1 MKQPT
6 SKFVS
11 PFEPVEIQTPKRP
24 PTAPTL
30 TEIVAQWVQ
39 NFGGAVGIG
48 AGVAC
53 LLWLF
58 GRDAGGILKWS
69 LASGVLTW
77 AALMAVRSI
86 VDELV
91 DYDAWRKMQNELDA
105 MAEERDEAM
114 DVLEQE
120 RAAHSETKRALMVAR
135 GEVEQLMRQ
144 VSPNYRPAQSLEAGP
159 RQDAQRILEWYFDYG
174 EWPARERVA
183 KPRWGWEQR
192 RFDDALELLRNAGVV
207 TQNHRSVR
215 VAVPDLAAAMELLGR
230 YTHNYADAET
240 A

>member
-30 TEIVAQWVQ
+30 REIIAQWVQ
-39 NFGGAVGIG
+39 NFGGGVGIG

-69 LASGVLTW
+69 LASGILTW

-91 DYDAWRKMQNELDA
+91 DFSAWREMQAELEA
-105 MAEERDEAM
+105 VAAERDDAL
-114 DVLEQE
+114 DQLDQE
-120 RAAHSETKRALMVAR
+120 RRAHTETLTDLKFAR
-135 GEVEQLMRQ
+135 QEAHNLRRQLT
-144 VSPNYRPAQSLEAGP
+144 PNYTPPADTTGDTVA
-159 RQDAQRILEWYFDYG
+159 DAERLMGMYF
-174 EWPARERVA
+174 ELSRWPARDYVCQTFGWDRD
-183 KPRWGWEQR
+183 RWAEAYR
-192 RFDDALELLRNAGVV
+192 LLRDAGVV
-207 TQNHRSVR
+207 ELNHKSTRVLFDDYGAAIAALSRFAQNV
-215 VAVPDLAAAMELLGR
+215 DLAV
-230 YTHNYADAET
+230 
-240 A
+240 